1 MEPLVIDDFLP
12 IEFQDSIVRLLTGP
26 EFPWNFYPYSV
37 SEKEYPLD
45 EHYHIDE
52 PFKEHIQF
60 RHVFAL
66 EGEIKSPFF
75 QYIAPL
81 IGEYQQRMGEQNT
94 YLQRVKANLL
104 MPQSGPKTQ
113 QPHTDGMRLIDG
125 QYNSIG
131 RKTLL
136 YYTNDS
142 DGDTIFYDKYFLGA
156 PLGLVKEH
164 SRITP
169 KKGRAVIFD
178 SNLIHGGTCP
188 TNSDYRMVINCVFN

>member
-1 MEPLVIDDFLP
+1 MDPLVIDDFLP
-12 IEFQDSIVRLLTGP
+12 IEFQDSIVRMLTEH
-26 EFPWNFYPYSV
+26 EFPWNFFPYSV

-45 EHYHIDE
+45 EHYHIDS

-60 RHVFAL
+60 RHVFAS
-66 EGEIKSPFF
+66 EGKIVSPFF
-75 QYIAPL
+75 EYIAPL
-81 IGEYQQRMGEQNT
+81 IGEYQQLLGEKDT
-94 YLQRVKANLL
+94 YLQRIKANLL

-125 QYNSIG
+125 VYNSIG

-136 YYTNDS
+136 YYVNDS
-142 DGDTIFYDKYFLGA
+142 DGDTILYDKYFLGE

-164 SRITP
+164 QRISP

-178 SNLIHGGTCP
+178 SNQIHGGTCP
-188 TNSDYRMVINCVFN
+188 TDSDYRMVINCVFN